1 MALNAIDHSYHQ
13 LVTGFFFYSFFS
25 PFYFI
30 FKFLFNGSEDK
41 VTLGIKFDQIKR
53 CLFTIGTLSLDLEN
67 PIIKFIY
74 GFATKSIC
82 IQESIANNTHI

>member
-13 LVTGFFFYSFFS
+13 LVTGFLLFFFS

-41 VTLGIKFDQIKR
+41 VTLGIKFDQINR
-53 CLFTIGTLSLDLEN
+53 YLFTIGALSLDVEN